1 MTKEQ
6 EELMELHARFKE
18 LQTKRKSGEL
28 SEDEQRTLIQLSE
41 ELQERGI
48 DALVEKALTKDVANE
63 AREANSKF
71 IEAGL
76 RCFNTHQ
83 AVDCEMRAT
92 TMTGNVKAAMPTVIN
107 EVINPLEAELIHTKV
122 GLKMQTGV
130 VGQPIWPVLAGITAT
145 IANEDVALTDQ
156 TISLDKVVAKS
167 ERVGT
172 IVPITIQA
180 LDATNLNMRSIVLER
195 MGKAV
200 GGTINSALF
209 AKTAPVAPNNGMG
222 SVLAAPYATPI
233 SGTAWSGT
241 VAPTIKEIVSLE
253 AEVLGKDV
261 RMDDS
266 ASYFVHP
273 KTYCLLKS
281 TPVEKGNPQMILQ
294 DGYMNGYRVVSTTF
308 MPEDAILFGVMSY
321 AVLAHH
327 GSGDRLFAQYIG
339 RNDRIEF
346 SLNGD
351 YSLTVLRNEAFAC
364 MKRKA

>member
-76 RCFNTHQ
+76 RCFSTHQ

-92 TMTGNVKAAMPTVIN
+92 TMTNNVKAAMPTVIN

-167 ERVGT
+167 ERIGA
-172 IVPITIQA
+172 IVPITIQT
-180 LDATNLNMRSIVLER
+180 LDATNLNMRSMVLER

-200 GGTINSALF
+200 GATINSALF
-209 AKTAPVAPNNGMG
+209 AKTAPVAPNN
-222 SVLAAPYATPI
+222 
-233 SGTAWSGT
+233 
-241 VAPTIKEIVSLE
+241 
-253 AEVLGKDV
+253 V
-261 RMDDS
+261 RVDDS
-266 ASYFVHP
+266 AAYFVHP

-294 DGYMNGYRVVSTTF
+294 NGYMNGYPVVSTTF

-339 RNDRIEF
+339 RNDRIEC
-346 SLNGD
+346 SRNGD

-364 MKRKA
+364 MKRK

>member
-92 TMTGNVKAAMPTVIN
+92 TMTGNVKAATPTVIN
-107 EVINPLEAELIHTKV
+107 EVINPLEAELIHTKI

-130 VGQPIWPVLAGITAT
+130 VGQPVWPVLAGITAT

-156 TISLDKVVAKS
+156 TINLDKVVAKS
-167 ERVGT
+167 ERIGV

-180 LDATNLNMRSIVLER
+180 LDATNLDFRKVVLER
-195 MGKAV
+195 LGKAV
-200 GGTINSALF
+200 GATINSALF
-209 AKTAPVAPNNGMG
+209 AKTAPVAPNNGIG
-222 SVLAAPYATPI
+222 SVLAAPYAAPVA
-233 SGTAWSGT
+233 GTAWSGT
-241 VAPTIKEIVSLE
+241 TAPTLKEVVSLE

-261 RMDDS
+261 RVNES
-266 ASYFVHP
+266 TAYFVHP

-281 TPVEKGNPQMILQ
+281 TPVEKGSPKMLLE
-294 DGYMNGYRVVSTTF
+294 DGHMNGYPVLSTTF
-308 MPEDAILFGVMSY
+308 MPDDAILFGTLSY
-321 AVLAHH
+321 SVLAHH
-327 GSGDRLFAQYIG
+327 GRGDRLFAQYIG

-364 MKRKA
+364 MKRK